1 MGWLGWL
8 KCDCSI
14 ESIVLG
20 IAWDGG
26 EAEAMEGLFSLGE
39 LVSSVTS
46 LPSINT
52 ATPGLT

>member
-1 MGWLGWL
+1 
-8 KCDCSI
+8 
-14 ESIVLG
+14 VLG